1 MKLDCQ
7 APNYLLRSSLPAKD
21 DAVVSLSPDPLPLTP
36 LPGTL
41 LRPSSRMGKTVN
53 MTNKSSSKRSLRNLP
68 RLSGGAALLLA
79 LLLVS
84 TLLLA
89 QRLSAFHTLPHDL
102 AVTPADH
109 TTIGADAIDRLG
121 SDVAVGDFNGDG
133 IDDVLVSADFA
144 DGIGNA
150 KSSAGEA
157 YVIFGSAAFGGVTDL
172 SINSSRPTDRRGGRV
187 RFTISRGRHRRRQR
201 RLLGWRWTRLRRRHN
216 LPRRSRD
223 C

>member
-1 MKLDCQ
+1 
-7 APNYLLRSSLPAKD
+7 
-21 DAVVSLSPDPLPLTP
+21 
-36 LPGTL
+36 
-41 LRPSSRMGKTVN
+41 MGKTVN

-172 SINSSRPTDRRGGRV
+172 SITAADLRIVGADVFDLLFHVGAIDAYSDGFSGGGGPDCDDD
-187 RFTISRGRHRRRQR
+187 TIFPGAVEIADDGIDLIAS
-201 RLLGWRWTRLRRRHN
+201 L
-216 LPRRSRD
+216 
-223 C
+223 